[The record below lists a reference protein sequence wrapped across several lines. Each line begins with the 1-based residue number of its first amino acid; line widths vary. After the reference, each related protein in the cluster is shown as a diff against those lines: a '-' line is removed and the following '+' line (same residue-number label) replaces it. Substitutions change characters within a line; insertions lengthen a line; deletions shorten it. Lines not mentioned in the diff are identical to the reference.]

1 MIDAIKRLS
10 LDIQKPNSREVIYSK
25 KDDTGR
31 IIQIVLSDGGR
42 PYVISDECYAMF
54 SAEKPDGNT
63 VLNDCTIEGDIISY
77 EFTPQTVSCP
87 GVVNCEIK
95 LYGRDDKLITS
106 PAFKL
111 IVADTV
117 YQNGDPVES
126 SKEATALTRLISD
139 ATEAIADSKAVA
151 DELMES
157 KNSGE
162 FDGERGTSIFKIKT
176 APAQFENT
184 VNGVRVMFRV
194 ALDNVLS
201 ESKCDKIL
209 VGDILEYQYYHFPV
223 VYVDEGYVYLQ
234 TATSIRGA
242 EGPQGEQGPKGDPGE
257 KGADGAQGAR
267 GEKGEKGEPGEPGE
281 RGPQGE
287 QGPKGD
293 PGEKGAE
300 GAQGAR
306 GEKGEKGEPGEPG
319 ERGPQGEQGPQGDPG
334 PEGPKGSDASVT
346 KEKVLEVLGFTPV
359 SEEVA
364 KNIASQKVNYT
375 DMLWM
380 PTAEELFL
388 CSEIV
393 ALDSSGQGGFENSSL
408 WDLSAGDI
416 VGVYFS
422 DTKYNVTVRVDG
434 DALDRI
440 VVFGNLS
447 FLDPLYPDTGE
458 PFVIGSTGDF
468 GHVLAPDYANL
479 GPSIYIVKYGKA
491 NKIPEEFLPEPKQQ
505 VSPDWNAGE
514 GENGHI
520 LNRTHYAEHGEVV
533 LEEFTLKAGQRDL
546 DQVFDLEPGQI
557 YFVTWDG
564 VNYQVVCKEVRIGDF
579 NVMVTK
585 YLGDMTEEDAWH
597 PFVICVET
605 FNDSIY
611 RNIVAKNSA
620 VDHTVK
626 IEKANVKKL
635 DDIYIPDSVVRS
647 KDLTNEVD
655 RALTEA
661 KESGKFDG
669 SDATVTKDNITK
681 ALGFTPASAEQLNQL
696 SEQKADKATTLS
708 GYGITDGATTSY
720 VDGKVATI
728 GQQTPIFVNSIE
740 ECTDTSK
747 MYVLPDGYIY
757 AYMLVTN
764 TGPSYTNK
772 MPLSINSDGSAY
784 NNGLGYKTGYRLN
797 SSGVETAAGSNLAV
811 TGFIPAKLNDI
822 IYVDNMGF
830 KVDADDYSH
839 AYLCTYDAN
848 FTLITSGSAKKLK
861 TNVTTTVT
869 VDGNGNLVSAKLDT
883 TRNGNTTKTAYI
895 RLSYCFDTQHLGTGN
910 ASDAIITVNEPI
922 EGSSGTTT
930 SYQWV
935 STGRSFVPND
945 NEDRIIALENAN
957 TLNKAKLNNHE
968 ARLSTLEGRKDNDI
982 PDYVITESEEVIDKV
997 ISAQSGRTFT
1007 FGAITDLHYGNSS
1020 NTVGVENAC
1029 KAMKYIDENIKLDAV
1044 AVLGDYTDGYPASG
1058 LSNAIG
1064 DFKAINKVLD
1074 GLRFAPNLRIQGNHD
1089 YYANN
1094 APIINR
1100 FIQSYSEDVVWGDK
1114 LGGYFYKDFE
1124 EYKLRIICVNSTEL
1138 DNANIAC
1145 SAMQYQWFANSLDLT
1160 AKGNAGEWQILVLSH
1175 HPLDWYVTDG
1185 RFIFCRILDN
1195 YVKGT
1200 NWTTSAGDVVCNFA
1214 GKNSAKLIG
1223 NIHGHIHN
1231 LLTDYIHIDNAAN
1244 GNKTTVR
1251 RLATPE
1257 ACVGRENQYDAPWKD
1272 GTSYPKTVGTA
1283 DETSFCIYCINLDA
1297 RTIKAICYGA
1307 GYDRTVSY

>member
-434 DALDRI
+434 DAFDRI

-696 SEQKADKATTLS
+696 SEQKVDKT
-708 GYGITDGATTSY
+708 GITLGKHTDGLFY
-720 VDGKVATI
+720 
-728 GQQTPIFVNSIE
+728 IFVNGSPVGSGVEITGEVIE
-740 ECTDTSK
+740 GDVIGTIDENNNIILSGNILDGTYTLKYLNEDGTYTEVGSLVVGEIVVEPTFTNFADPTSADWQEGKRLSGNIDGTTTLTGGVTTNYIAVQVGDT
-747 MYVLPDGYIY
+747 VEVEG
-757 AYMLVTN
+757 
-764 TGPSYTNK
+764 
-772 MPLSINSDGSAY
+772 INIKDSNSRTAIDGSHAAIAKY
-784 NNGLGYKTGYRLN
+784 SELISVWQAGGFVENVTYDNNGLTLTICEPCEDISNIRFSGLATGT
-797 SSGVETAAGSNLAV
+797 S
-811 TGFIPAKLNDI
+811 
-822 IYVDNMGF
+822 
-830 KVDADDYSH
+830 ADVVVK
-839 AYLCTYDAN
+839 
-848 FTLITSGSAKKLK
+848 IK
-861 TNVTTTVT
+861 
-869 VDGNGNLVSAKLDT
+869 
-883 TRNGNTTKTAYI
+883 RNG
-895 RLSYCFDTQHLGTGN
+895 
-910 ASDAIITVNEPI
+910 
-922 EGSSGTTT
+922 
-930 SYQWV
+930 
-935 STGRSFVPND
+935 
-945 NEDRIIALENAN
+945 
-957 TLNKAKLNNHE
+957 
-968 ARLSTLEGRKDNDI
+968 
-982 PDYVITESEEVIDKV
+982 
-997 ISAQSGRTFT
+997 
-1007 FGAITDLHYGNSS
+1007 
-1020 NTVGVENAC
+1020 
-1029 KAMKYIDENIKLDAV
+1029 
-1044 AVLGDYTDGYPASG
+1044 
-1058 LSNAIG
+1058 
-1064 DFKAINKVLD
+1064 
-1074 GLRFAPNLRIQGNHD
+1074 
-1089 YYANN
+1089 
-1094 APIINR
+1094 
-1100 FIQSYSEDVVWGDK
+1100 
-1114 LGGYFYKDFE
+1114 
-1124 EYKLRIICVNSTEL
+1124 
-1138 DNANIAC
+1138 
-1145 SAMQYQWFANSLDLT
+1145 
-1160 AKGNAGEWQILVLSH
+1160 EWL
-1175 HPLDWYVTDG
+1175 
-1185 RFIFCRILDN
+1185 
-1195 YVKGT
+1195 
-1200 NWTTSAGDVVCNFA
+1200 
-1214 GKNSAKLIG
+1214 
-1223 NIHGHIHN
+1223 
-1231 LLTDYIHIDNAAN
+1231 
-1244 GNKTTVR
+1244 
-1251 RLATPE
+1251 
-1257 ACVGRENQYDAPWKD
+1257 
-1272 GTSYPKTVGTA
+1272 
-1283 DETSFCIYCINLDA
+1283 
-1297 RTIKAICYGA
+1297 
-1307 GYDRTVSY
+1307 